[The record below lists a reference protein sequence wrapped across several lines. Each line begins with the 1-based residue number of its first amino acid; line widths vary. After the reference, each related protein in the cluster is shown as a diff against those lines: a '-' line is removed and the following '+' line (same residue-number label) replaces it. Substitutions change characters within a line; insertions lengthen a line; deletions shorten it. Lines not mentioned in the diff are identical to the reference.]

1 MKIIEA
7 QTKIQ
12 IKNILFATDF
22 SPAANSALPF
32 AFTLARRYGAK
43 VHAVH
48 VSVSDLYPTAPA
60 GALTGLPGEE
70 TAIKERLHELLKD
83 AGEVGCDVIAG
94 TGEVWQVIA
103 TIVAQRGIDLIV
115 IGTRGRTG
123 VGKLLLGSVAE
134 KIFRLATCP
143 VLTVGPHCAAEL
155 GGSAE
160 FHSILLATDLSPEL
174 MNVAA
179 YAVSLAQ
186 ENQARLTLLHVIE
199 RPKTGEFL
207 SPDQL
212 VPSSLRV
219 LDHVVPEGARLW
231 CSPESVV
238 AVGDPGEKI
247 LDIAQQK
254 KADLIVLGVHAARG
268 VPGVATHLPM
278 AIAHKVVSHA
288 RCPVFTVR
296 E

>member
-22 SPAANSALPF
+22 SPAANAALPF
-32 AFTLARRYGAK
+32 AFTLARRYAAK

-48 VSVSDLYPTAPA
+48 VSVSDLYLTAPA

-70 TAIKERLHELLKD
+70 KAIKERLHELLKD

-94 TGEVWQVIA
+94 TGDVWQVIA
-103 TIVAQRGIDLIV
+103 AIVAQRGIDLIV

-160 FHSILLATDLSPEL
+160 FQRILLATDLSPES

-179 YAVSLAQ
+179 YAISLAQ

-199 RPKTGEFL
+199 RHKTGEFL

-212 VPSSLRV
+212 VSSSLRV
-219 LDHVVPEGARLW
+219 LDHLVPEAARLW
-231 CSPESVV
+231 CSPDSVV
-238 AVGDPGEKI
+238 AVGDPAEKI
-247 LDIAQQK
+247 LDIAEQK

-268 VPGVATHLPM
+268 VPGAATHLPM
-278 AIAHKVVSHA
+278 AVAHKVVSHA
-288 RCPVFTVR
+288 HCPVFTAR